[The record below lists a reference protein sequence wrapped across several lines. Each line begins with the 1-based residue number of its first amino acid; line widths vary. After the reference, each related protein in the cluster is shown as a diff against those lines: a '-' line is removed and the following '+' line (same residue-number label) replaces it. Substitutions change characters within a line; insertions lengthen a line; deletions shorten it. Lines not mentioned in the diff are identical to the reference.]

1 MTLRMSELFEDHI
14 KSVISHFKSEKK
26 RSDNREGSNKKKNAR
41 PTRNNGAGPSTSQD
55 HHNSGDSDDDDDDG
69 RPNGKVNGRSR
80 RAQAQSN
87 GVSSSSNTR
96 DSQAGPSKKSRNPRH
111 KSSAEEDTNGSESSS
126 DDSSNSEESSGIPLS
141 ELGRNKPLKKLHR
154 KKKSQQKRG
163 AVSSSSPKKNSRN
176 PKRRKIKDELLSE
189 PEPEAEN
196 SENESHASK
205 SARSTPELTMSRRSN
220 RQTVKRR
227 IQSSSDEVGENNKQ
241 MRGDEKQKRICKRP
255 KRYES
260 DQSFHVE
267 GSKNKP
273 ADSDSDKPRATR
285 ESKKKNFHEW
295 ALTSDDDDDDD
306 EDFNQK
312 PQTSSQAQKS
322 AARRALA
329 RKKPNVSGSD
339 QSDGKKTKP
348 GPSRRSA
355 RVQKTSQSQEDE
367 SEESDEQNKPS
378 TSTNVSSNSRLSNG
392 VAQAQTSQQSR
403 TTRSQNQPTTARGTI
418 NDHNYGEPGPS
429 STASVAPRETR
440 SAILSRHQRNAD
452 ELDRSTLEDGSL
464 ASSTQNPRLLRLRS
478 SNVTAPT
485 GNFELLNGIR
495 RTTRNRVRHNYFED
509 ENEND
514 NEDTTR
520 AMQPLHQSS
529 SRLRIKRE
537 PIRDDPS
544 DDSDSYSEEDKT
556 PLKLMAS
563 SSKKNHEHNTRNGTA
578 VNRVKRNIDMDEEQV
593 C

>member
-1 MTLRMSELFEDHI
+1 MADLFEENI
-14 KSVISHFKSEKK
+14 KSVLSHFKSGKK
-26 RSDNREGSNKKKNAR
+26 RSENRENSSKKKNAR
-41 PTRNNGAGPSTSQD
+41 PTRNNGAGASTSQGN
-55 HHNSGDSDDDDDDG
+55 HNSGDSDDDDDDEQ
-69 RPNGKVNGRSR
+69 PNGKVNGRSR
-80 RAQAQSN
+80 RTQAQSN

-96 DSQAGPSKKSRNPRH
+96 DSQASVNKKSRNLRV
-111 KSSAEEDTNGSESSS
+111 KSSAEEESDESESSS
-126 DDSSNSEESSGIPLS
+126 DDSTNSDESSGIPLS
-141 ELGRNKPLKKLHR
+141 ELGRNKAVKKVHR
-154 KKKSQQKRG
+154 TKKNQQKRG

-176 PKRRKIKDELLSE
+176 AKRRKIKPEVLS
-189 PEPEAEN
+189 EPEAEN
-196 SENESHASK
+196 TDNDSHESK
-205 SARSTPELTMSRRSN
+205 SARSTPELTTSRRSN
-220 RQTVKRR
+220 RQTAKRR
-227 IQSSSDEVGENNKQ
+227 IRSSSEEVGESSRQ
-241 MRGDEKQKRICKRP
+241 GRGDEKQKRICKRP

-267 GSKNKP
+267 GPKNKT

-285 ESKKKNFHEW
+285 ESAKKKFQEW
-295 ALTSDDDDDDD
+295 ALTSEDDDDDD

-322 AARRALA
+322 AARRAI
-329 RKKPNVSGSD
+329 RKKANVSGSD
-339 QSDGKKTKP
+339 HSDEKKAKP

-355 RVQKTSQSQEDE
+355 RVQRTSQSQEDE
-367 SEESDEQNKPS
+367 SEETDEQNKPS
-378 TSTNVSSNSRLSNG
+378 TSTNVTSNSRVSNG

-429 STASVAPRETR
+429 STASVAPRQTR

-478 SNVTAPT
+478 SNVRSTPS

-495 RTTRNRVRHNYFED
+495 RTTRNRVMHNYFED

-520 AMQPLHQSS
+520 AMQPLHQGS
-529 SRLRIKRE
+529 SRLRIKQE
-537 PIRDDPS
+537 PPRDDPS

-563 SSKKNHEHNTRNGTA
+563 SSKKIHEHNTRNGTA
-578 VNRVKRNIDMDEEQV
+578 VNRVKRNLDLDEELV
-593 C
+593 G